1 MTSTVLPPATANV
14 PMVRAMFPVP
24 MMVMLP
30 MSCAL
35 FLFSRFC
42 CVSFVPGRAQRRSRS
57 VPCGD
62 WVVAGGYPRYSGV
75 WSDGG
80 GAAVGDQF
88 QAVDVAGVVGGE
100 EQGDGG
106 DFFGAA
112 HLSAGDQGLECGHG
126 GLVEQFFLFGGGDLA
141 GGEDVDPDL
150 AVAQFVEPDAG
161 PGLLDGF
168 ASGVEAP
175 AGESAE

>member
-1 MTSTVLPPATANV
+1 MTSTVLPPATASV

-24 MMVMLP
+24 MRVMLL
-30 MSCAL
+30 MRCAL
-35 FLFSRFC
+35 FLFSRC
-42 CVSFVPGRAQRRSRS
+42 CSVSFMPGQAQGIGRE
-57 VPCGD
+57 VCGPAAFL
-62 WVVAGGYPRYSGV
+62 VGG
-75 WSDGG
+75 SDGG

-100 EQGDGG
+100 EQGDRR

-112 HLSAGDQGLECGHG
+112 HLSAGDEGLECGLG
-126 GLVEQFFLFGGGDLA
+126 CLVEQFFLFGGGDLA
-141 GGEDVDPDL
+141 GGQDVDPDL

-161 PGLLDGF
+161 PGLLDDF

-175 AGESAE
+175 AGKGAE

>member
-1 MTSTVLPPATANV
+1 MTSTVLPPATASV

-35 FLFSRFC
+35 FLLSRFV
-42 CVSFVPGRAQRRSRS
+42 VSRQCRVGPS
-57 VPCGD
+57 VVRD
-62 WVVAGGYPRYSGV
+62 QFLVATGLLRGGYPRYSGV

-100 EQGDGG
+100 EQG
-106 DFFGAA
+106 
-112 HLSAGDQGLECGHG
+112 
-126 GLVEQFFLFGGGDLA
+126 
-141 GGEDVDPDL
+141 
-150 AVAQFVEPDAG
+150 
-161 PGLLDGF
+161 
-168 ASGVEAP
+168 
-175 AGESAE
+175 